1 MDNLENGYTEEL
13 DFSNLQ
19 EEMNKI
25 KEVQPVP
32 LEPIY
37 EEQVVNE
44 QPYVESVE
52 ENKETEVPTFNEN
65 PNAKVVLNKA
75 EEVVEEE
82 INHKDI
88 KIDLK
93 GNKSLMRVL
102 LIGLVILVAIFLL
115 PLYFHYL
122 Y

>member
-52 ENKETEVPTFNEN
+52 KVEEPTFNEN

-82 INHKDI
+82 ISHKDI
-88 KIDLK
+88 KVDLK

-115 PLYFHYL
+115 PLYF
-122 Y
+122 

>member
-25 KEVQPVP
+25 KEEVKPVSLEPVYEQPV
-32 LEPIY
+32 E
-37 EEQVVNE
+37 
-44 QPYVESVE
+44 E
-52 ENKETEVPTFNEN
+52 ENNETKVPNFYEN

-75 EEVVEEE
+75 EEEVEEQ

-88 KIDLK
+88 KIDFK
-93 GNKSLMRVL
+93 GNKTLIRVL
-102 LIGLVILVAIFLL
+102 VLGGILLLAIILL
-115 PLYFHYL
+115 PYIA
-122 Y
+122 